1 VAQETD
7 QGNIR
12 ASQVITG
19 GVAFAFGIVAVVTYA
34 AQADAPGTVLASALM
49 FSGAALL
56 AGGFIGFLFGIPRTL
71 TSDDRVSTLD
81 GTYDVALT
89 GAPYRANTNL
99 EQISDWLTKILV
111 GIGLTQL
118 GSIRTGAARLF
129 GSMSP
134 SLGGQSDSAAFAA
147 ALCLYFGVLG
157 FLSGWLLTR
166 LLLASAL
173 SAADRRALQQFL
185 RAEQAE
191 AAGDTEVARRLRE
204 QALTTINRAYPA
216 AVRYEELRRTMP
228 VGPERTAQLERI
240 IQQGRSQARD
250 FTPEQVRE
258 LFKTGEDGL
267 RVYALGVMQGGDHL
281 ADPESIVDAI
291 ERSRSAFEQYHALVA
306 AKQLP
311 PDLGEAERHQLV
323 TAVRRQRG
331 EGGRIKPGSK
341 RWALSEELFR
351 LLGESG

>member
-1 VAQETD
+1 
-7 QGNIR
+7 
-12 ASQVITG
+12 
-19 GVAFAFGIVAVVTYA
+19 
-34 AQADAPGTVLASALM
+34 
-49 FSGAALL
+49 
-56 AGGFIGFLFGIPRTL
+56 
-71 TSDDRVSTLD
+71 
-81 GTYDVALT
+81 
-89 GAPYRANTNL
+89 
-99 EQISDWLTKILV
+99 
-111 GIGLTQL
+111 
-118 GSIRTGAARLF
+118 
-129 GSMSP
+129 MSP
-134 SLGGQSDSAAFAA
+134 SLGGQPDSAAFAA

-204 QALTTINRAYPA
+204 QALTTMNRAYPA
-216 AVRYEELRRTMP
+216 AAHYEELRRTMP

-311 PDLGEAERHQLV
+311 PDLGEVERHQLV

-351 LLGESG
+351 LLGGSG